1 VGKIR
6 ACAGVVQMT
15 GPDTRMDQLTHV
27 KPANPLPVKC
37 AHCTMPDLD
46 FVATPYLLVKGFAA
60 PAETAPA
67 EVGNFLVR
75 DRVRKILELVVPG
88 ACRFVPT
95 AEKKSAKAIKEWWL
109 AAPTHVV
116 GASGLPLALHRMA
129 SKGDQRCSKCGEPST
144 GYYPWVQIKGKPNQ
158 YRFVGLDGCDC
169 RGLDVFKTKYW
180 SAIDTVE
187 NQYAEGV
194 EYFRK
199 RGEELPPWSNF
210 GKDLGL
216 KEPPH
221 PQRWTRIH
229 LDRDLFFSVRLEQL
243 LKKAKVKGQLVRLM
257 MGDNEHVQPTPED
270 IAWAEEQL
278 QVLARAGLVDAKPA
292 AAAGAKSGGADKW
305 FGEYLKKNAAK
316 KPPAKVDFQS
326 IEKKQKVSLP
336 AQYKDFMSV
345 VGPKAFRNVMQ
356 IDGFTAKVLP
366 PKKLD
371 FIDYRRD
378 KWDELGA
385 ESDVDGIAFAE
396 TDHGD
401 VFVFETS
408 KKKNAAVYWYNHEEN
423 TVEPFAASF
432 AECIRRFD
440 QST

>member
-1 VGKIR
+1 
-6 ACAGVVQMT
+6 MT

-37 AHCTMPDLD
+37 THCTMPDLD

-75 DRVRKILELVVPG
+75 DRVRKILEAVVPG
-88 ACRFVPT
+88 ACRFVPM
-95 AEKKSAKAIKEWWL
+95 AEKKSGKAIKEWWL
-109 AAPTHVV
+109 AVPTRAV
-116 GASGLPLALHRMA
+116 GASSGLPLA
-129 SKGDQRCSKCGEPST
+129 SKDGQRCSKCGEPST
-144 GYYPWVQIKGKPNQ
+144 GYYPHVKVKGKPNQ

-169 RGLDVFKTKYW
+169 RGLDVFKSKYW
-180 SAIDTVE
+180 SAMNTLE
-187 NQYAEGV
+187 SEYAEALKYTQKGDDP
-194 EYFRK
+194 
-199 RGEELPPWSNF
+199 PPWSNF
-210 GKDLGL
+210 GKSLGV

-229 LDRDLFFSVRLEQL
+229 IDRDLFFSLRLEQL

-270 IAWAEEQL
+270 IEWAEEQL

-292 AAAGAKSGGADKW
+292 AAAGAKSTGVDKW
-305 FGEYLKKNAAK
+305 FVEYLKKNAAK

-336 AQYKDFMSV
+336 AQYKDFIGSV
-345 VGPKAFRNVMQ
+345 GTKSYPDVMQ
-356 IDGFTAKVLP
+356 IEGFTARVLA
-366 PKKLD
+366 PKKLN
-371 FIDYRRD
+371 FKDYRRD
-378 KWDELGA
+378 KWDELGV

-401 VFVFETS
+401 VFVFDTS
-408 KKKNAAVYWYNHEEN
+408 KKNGGAVHWYNHEEN
-423 TVEPFAASF
+423 TVEPFATSF
-432 AECIRRFD
+432 AQCIRRFE
-440 QST
+440 QRN